1 MKQATWVSERYKIT
15 PPPAKKPEAEKPEA
29 EKKETQEKQEV
40 SHG

>member
-15 PPPAKKPEAEKPEA
+15 PPPAKKPEAEK
-29 EKKETQEKQEV
+29 KETQEKQEV

>member
-15 PPPAKKPEAEKPEA
+15 PPAKKPEA